1 MCILVCQGSKRNL
14 QDLLCREFS
23 QVFLFLI
30 TCGGCRLAKWPSH
43 DSKSSAS
50 CQRSFYFSFERL
62 TTGYSDVVHRPTALA
77 PPWSLFRNVKS
88 QPPSQ
93 ACGAQSCMCTRSPGD
108 LSPPKR
114 AGSTALTH
122 QATDAIDSGI
132 WQVLLSRL
140 MITGCRRSWAP
151 TVTTGLALRGEDTRF

>member
-1 MCILVCQGSKRNL
+1 MFILVCQDSKRDL

-23 QVFLFLI
+23 QVLLFLI
-30 TCGGCRLAKWPSH
+30 ARGGCRLEKWPSH
-43 DSKSSAS
+43 DSKRSAS

-62 TTGYSDVVHRPTALA
+62 TTGHSDLVHRPTALA
-77 PPWSLFRNVKS
+77 PPWSLFRHVKS

-93 ACGAQSCMCTRSPGD
+93 AYGPQSCMFTRSPGD
-108 LSPPKR
+108 LSSHRR
-114 AGSTALTH
+114 AGSPALTH

-132 WQVLLSRL
+132 WQVLFSRL

-151 TVTTGLALRGEDTRF
+151 TVTTGLALQGEDARF

>member
-1 MCILVCQGSKRNL
+1 MHMQIQASRYFIIFSVWLMCILVRQDSKRDL

-30 TCGGCRLAKWPSH
+30 TRGACRLEKWPSH

-50 CQRSFYFSFERL
+50 CERCFCFSFERL

-93 ACGAQSCMCTRSPGD
+93 ACGPQSCMFTRSPGD
-108 LSPPKR
+108 LSLPKR
-114 AGSTALTH
+114 AA
-122 QATDAIDSGI
+122 
-132 WQVLLSRL
+132 
-140 MITGCRRSWAP
+140 AP
-151 TVTTGLALRGEDTRF
+151 H